1 MVSLCFSLKICLRKV
16 SNYGMYIAHKWLK
29 YSFEGVIVMKKL
41 SVVLV
46 VLLSLCLVVSLA
58 FAADMKGTVK
68 QVDAKAGSIVL
79 TVDGKDSMFKAD
91 KAVDLTKVKAGDKV
105 EFTADK
111 EVIKSI
117 KAAAAKK
124 APVGC

>member
-1 MVSLCFSLKICLRKV
+1 MRGINR
-16 SNYGMYIAHKWLK
+16 
-29 YSFEGVIVMKKL
+29 MKKL

-46 VLLSLCLVVSLA
+46 VVLSLCLVVSMA

-68 QVDAKAGSIVL
+68 SVDAKAGSVVL
-79 TVDGKDSMFKAD
+79 TVDGKDTTYKAD
-91 KAVDLTKVKAGDKV
+91 KAVDITKIKAGDKV

-111 EVIKSI
+111 GVLKSC
-117 KAAAAKK
+117 KTAAAAAPAKK

>member
-1 MVSLCFSLKICLRKV
+1 
-16 SNYGMYIAHKWLK
+16 
-29 YSFEGVIVMKKL
+29 MKKL

-46 VLLSLCLVVSLA
+46 VVLSLCLVVSLA
-58 FAADMKGTVK
+58 FAGDMKGTVK
-68 QVDAKAGSIVL
+68 SVDAKAGSVVL
-79 TVDGKDSMFKAD
+79 TVDGKDTTFKAD

-105 EFTADK
+105 EFTAEKD
-111 EVIKSI
+111 VVKSI